1 MGETITA
8 CEVARHNKTDDVWVV
23 VDGEVFDMTAFAPE
37 HPGGPEI
44 IYQYAGRDASST
56 YNEVHA
62 PSLIR
67 RSLDAKAHIG
77 TLDASSITDEW
88 KNANAMTIPQA
99 DDAKGKANLEDI
111 INLDDFEAAAATSLS
126 RKSMAFIHSGSNDN
140 ITRDANREFLKR
152 VWLRPAVMRNVSSV
166 NTSTTLF
173 GCKLDIPVYIAPTGG
188 AKTGGSEG
196 ELTLAR
202 GAAAGGIIHCFA
214 TPSSYP
220 YSEILEETAKHA
232 FFQLYVNKDRKQ
244 SEAAVRQVVASGKI
258 KAIFVTADVP
268 VVPKREED
276 ERVRSAETQ
285 AIAGIKVS
293 VGGKDTK
300 GAGFARLA
308 SSFIDSSLSW
318 DDIKWLRSLTS
329 VPILVKG
336 IQRAEDA
343 KIAYEI
349 GCDGVV
355 LSNHGGRAA
364 DNAPPAI
371 LVLLELHK
379 SCPEVLGAMEILVDG
394 GFRRGSDVVKAICLG
409 ASAVGFGRSF
419 LYALGY
425 GEEGIERAIEIIKDE
440 VETTMRLCG
449 ITDLMRD
456 AHPRYVNTKDIDH
469 LVPDEGHS
477 YVKRVLRRSAR
488 L

>member
-1 MGETITA
+1 MRRTVTA
-8 CEVARHNKTDDVWVV
+8 HEVARHNKTDDVWIV
-23 VDGEVFDMTAFAPE
+23 VDGEVFDMTEFVPE

-44 IYQYAGRDASST
+44 IYQFAGRDASLS
-56 YNEVHA
+56 YNEIHA

-67 RSLDAKAHIG
+67 RSLEPEKHVG
-77 TLDASSITDEW
+77 TLDESSITDEW
-88 KNANAMTIPQA
+88 KAANEITRESTRPAEKP
-99 DDAKGKANLEDI
+99 GLGDI
-111 INLDDFEAAAATSLS
+111 INLDDLEAAATKSLS
-126 RKSMAFIHSGSNDN
+126 KKSMAFIRSGSNDN
-140 ITRDANREFLKR
+140 ITRDANRAFLQR
-152 VWLRPAVMRNVSSV
+152 IWLRPNVMRNVSHV

-173 GCKLDIPVYIAPTGG
+173 GCKLRLPVYIAPTGA

-202 GAAAGGIIHCFA
+202 GAAGGGIIHCFA

-220 YSEILEETAKHA
+220 YSEILEQTPEHA

-244 SEAAVRQVVASGKI
+244 SEAAIREVVASGKI

-276 ERVRSAETQ
+276 ERVQSTETQ
-285 AIAGIKVS
+285 ALAGINLTVA
-293 VGGKDTK
+293 GKDAK
-300 GAGFARLA
+300 GSGFARQA

-343 KIAYEI
+343 RMAHQI
-349 GCDGVV
+349 GCDGIV

-379 SCPEVLGAMEILVDG
+379 TCPEVLGAIEILIDG

-425 GEEGIERAIEIIKDE
+425 GEQGIERAIDIIRDE

-449 ITDLMRD
+449 MTDLMRD
-456 AHPRYVNTKDIDH
+456 AHPRYVNTRDIDH
-469 LVPDEGHS
+469 LVPNEEDH
-477 YVKRVLRRSAR
+477 YIKPVLRRQAR